1 MYKTLLVEQ
10 EIEDGRKLLERLDTR
25 RFPVSAALWT
35 YSPETN
41 RWRFVIVSSIAD
53 TQGPIK
59 GYTRIQKA
67 LGEMETTSLSLDD
80 IRLMGKEDP
89 EFRNLKRALG
99 PPWPKSSSERKRT
112 PRPFEDEYV
121 YRWAL

>member
-10 EIEDGRKLLERLDTR
+10 EIEDGQKLLDQLDAG
-25 RFPVSAALWT
+25 RFPVSSALWH
-35 YSPETN
+35 YSPEKN
-41 RWRFVIVSSIAD
+41 RWRLVIVSPVAD
-53 TQGPIK
+53 TKGPHY

-67 LGEMETTSLSLDD
+67 LGETETTSLSLDD

-89 EFRNLKRALG
+89 EFGDLKRTLG
-99 PPWPKSSSERKRT
+99 PPWPKSSIQQRRP

-121 YRWAL
+121 YRWAR